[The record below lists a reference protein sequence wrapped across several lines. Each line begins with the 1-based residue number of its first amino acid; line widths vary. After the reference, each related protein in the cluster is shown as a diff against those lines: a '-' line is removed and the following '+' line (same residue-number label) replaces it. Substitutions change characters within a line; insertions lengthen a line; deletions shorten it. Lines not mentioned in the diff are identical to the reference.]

1 MIISSCAF
9 FNQLDYF
16 TGSMGLWPAIN
27 KWKDLNYLIKLAG
40 ARLVPVEIG
49 SSYADAEWSQKLITL
64 EEFINTRV
72 VQKNEK
78 PTYLAQHQLFN
89 QVEKNVIM
97 KE

>member
-1 MIISSCAF
+1 M
-9 FNQLDYF
+9 FNF
-16 TGSMGLWPAIN
+16 CNTAGSMEHWPALK

-72 VQKNEK
+72 IQENEK

-89 QVEKNVIM
+89 QVNKSES
-97 KE
+97 

>member
-1 MIISSCAF
+1 MKH
-9 FNQLDYF
+9 
-16 TGSMGLWPAIN
+16 WPAIS

-64 EEFINTRV
+64 EEFIKNRI

-78 PTYLAQHQLFN
+78 PAYLAQHQLFN
-89 QVEKNVIM
+89 QVKKLMI

>member
-1 MIISSCAF
+1 MEH
-9 FNQLDYF
+9 
-16 TGSMGLWPAIN
+16 WPALK

-72 VQKNEK
+72 VKENEK

-89 QVEKNVIM
+89 QVNLSVNS
-97 KE
+97 